1 MLANKPLAKY
11 DQGTVEKMNNVLKC
25 EMYDVLVMKMTK
37 QKSTEKHSGG
47 TKSTKELEAVADWG
61 SGKDWEVLQELQEL
75 GSATRAPHSHL
86 LSLLGQSF
94 NTHQDYQQ
102 PINAWQYRYKS

>member
-11 DQGTVEKMNNVLKC
+11 DPGTVEKMNNVVKC

-47 TKSTKELEAVADWG
+47 TKSTKKHKRIG
-61 SGKDWEVLQELQEL
+61 SSGRLGIWIGKCYKSYKSWEVLQELP
-75 GSATRAPHSHL
+75 TL
-86 LSLLGQSF
+86 LFSP
-94 NTHQDYQQ
+94 Y
-102 PINAWQYRYKS
+102 

>member
-11 DQGTVEKMNNVLKC
+11 DPGTVEKMNNVLKC
-25 EMYDVLVMKMTK
+25 EMYHVLVMKMTK

-61 SGKDWEVLQELQEL
+61 SGKDREVLQELQEL
-75 GSATRAPHSHL
+75 GSATRAPHSPL